1 MKALYM
7 LLIILFCSTPLH
19 AEVSILTEL
28 EQVQEKLWQLNRDTG
43 AYKAS
48 LEAQKKQLGLLASSG
63 AKERLELNDRLTA
76 LTQEVNNQ
84 RERAGRLESGLEQLG
99 QSLTALAT
107 EAKQQNSSL
116 LDQSGKIDA
125 LEGSFKALQAALAAR
140 ETDTKQLLTDL
151 RTQLAESRA
160 QMAEARAQ
168 TAETRAQLE
177 TLGQDVGGR
186 VEQIGYWGA
195 GAALVLAIALV
206 VGILIRKS

>member
-1 MKALYM
+1 MKALYI
-7 LLIILFCSTPLH
+7 LLVILFCSTPLH

-48 LEAQKKQLGLLASSG
+48 LADQKKQLGLLASG
-63 AKERLELNDRLTA
+63 VAKERLELNQRITA
-76 LTQEVNNQ
+76 LTDEVNSQ
-84 RERAGRLESGLEQLG
+84 RERAGRLEGGLEQLG
-99 QSLTALAT
+99 QSLTALAA
-107 EAKQQNSSL
+107 EAKLQNSSL
-116 LDQSGKIDA
+116 LEQSAKIDA
-125 LEGSFKALQAALAAR
+125 LEGSFNALRTDLATR
-140 ETDTKQLLTDL
+140 ESDTKQLLTDL

-160 QMAEARAQ
+160 QMTETRAQ
-168 TAETRAQLE
+168 NAETRAQLE

-195 GAALVLAIALV
+195 GAALILAVALV